1 MTKYVEHDRGKE
13 KVDHLSP
20 RIGIINVIISR
31 ILTEEYSNSTRKSY
45 ASSVGV
51 CSIYKNTRFNHNI
64 TFNEEDLIDV
74 TSSHDNAFVVV
85 DDIVNF
91 NIKRIQVESGSVVN
105 VLTLEA
111 ILGLK
116 VSPKKLNIINI
127 PYKVLKGQL

>member
-13 KVDHLSP
+13 KVDRLSP

-91 NIKRIQVESGSVVN
+91 NIKRIHVESGSVVN
-105 VLTLEA
+105 VLT
-111 ILGLK
+111 
-116 VSPKKLNIINI
+116 
-127 PYKVLKGQL
+127 